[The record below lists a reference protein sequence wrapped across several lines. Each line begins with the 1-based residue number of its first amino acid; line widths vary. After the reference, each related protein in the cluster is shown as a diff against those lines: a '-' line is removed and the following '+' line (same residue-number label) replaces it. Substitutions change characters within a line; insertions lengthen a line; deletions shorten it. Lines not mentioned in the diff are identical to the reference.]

1 MPAVRCALLAAAC
14 AAALSC
20 LVLAPAPAFA
30 APAAPAAHTAEDAS
44 VRALAERLLAENVP
58 ADAPGIAVLVARG
71 DRVLY
76 RGARGLADVEL
87 GVPLTPQQTFRI
99 GSVTKQFAAAALLK
113 LVEAGKVG
121 LDDPLSKYVPGY
133 PNGEAIKVRHLLDHT
148 SGVKSYTG
156 IDGYMRESIKRE
168 LSTQELI
175 AVFKDLP
182 ADFAPGQDFR
192 YNNSGYVLLGAVIE
206 AASGQPW
213 HEYLRRSL
221 LQPLKLEHTRYGD
234 VHALIPGMVNGY
246 TRRDDAVAPM
256 DFLDMSQPHAAGA
269 LVSTLDDLLRWNRAL
284 HGGKAIGAADY
295 TAMTTAHGKAQQG
308 AYGYGYGIGRT
319 AVRGRDGYAHSGG
332 IFGFASY
339 LLYLPEREITVA
351 VLSNSDTGAPGSA
364 GLEPIVRKLAA
375 AALGDPYP
383 PALAVAEEP
392 RTLRQA
398 EGVYRQ
404 AVPARSWALRADGG
418 GLSIQRIGGGAAAT
432 LTAVGAGEFV
442 YPNGIARLKLV
453 RDAAGAVTAV
463 DYFEDG
469 TGTAQRSER
478 SQEALP
484 PR

>member
-1 MPAVRCALLAAAC
+1 MPAARRVLLAAAC
-14 AAALSC
+14 ALALSGSS
-20 LVLAPAPAFA
+20 LAPAFA
-30 APAAPAAHTAEDAS
+30 AAAAVAPATQAAEDAELR
-44 VRALAERLLAENVP
+44 VLAERLLAENVP

-71 DRVLY
+71 DRVLF
-76 RGARGLADVEL
+76 RSARGLADVEL
-87 GVPLTPQQTFRI
+87 GVPLTPEQTFRI
-99 GSVTKQFAAAALLK
+99 GSVTKQFSAAALLK

-121 LDDPLSKYVPGY
+121 LDDPLSKYVQGY
-133 PNGEAIKVRHLLDHT
+133 PNGDAIKVRHLLDHT

-156 IDGYMRESIKRE
+156 IDGYMREPIKRE

-213 HEYLRRSL
+213 HEYLRQSL
-221 LQPLKLEHTRYGD
+221 LQPLQLEHTRYGD
-234 VHALIPGMVNGY
+234 VHALIPGMVEGY
-246 TRRDDAVAPM
+246 TRRDGAVAPM

-284 HGGKAIGAADY
+284 HGGRVLSAADY
-295 TAMTTAHGKAQQG
+295 REMITAHGKARQG
-308 AYGYGYGIGRT
+308 AYGYGYGIGRM
-319 AVRGRDGYAHSGG
+319 AVRGRSGYAHSGG

-339 LLYLPEREITVA
+339 LLYLPEREISVA
-351 VLSNSDTGAPGSA
+351 VLSNSDSGAPGSA
-364 GLEPIVRKLAA
+364 GLEPIARKLAA
-375 AALGDPYP
+375 AALGDAYP
-383 PALAVAEEP
+383 PVAPVAVDAQ
-392 RTLRQA
+392 TLRQA

-404 AVPARSWALRADGG
+404 AEPARSWALRVDGG
-418 GLSIQRIGGGAAAT
+418 GLSMQRVGGGAPAK

-453 RDAAGAVTAV
+453 RDGAGAVTAV

-469 TGTAQRSER
+469 AGEAQRSQR
-478 SQEALP
+478 TQDPLP

>member
-14 AAALSC
+14 AAVLSG

-30 APAAPAAHTAEDAS
+30 ATAAPAAQTAEDAG
-44 VRALAERLLAENVP
+44 VRALAERLLAENAA

-87 GVPLTPQQTFRI
+87 GVALTPEQTFRI

-121 LDDPLSKYVPGY
+121 LDDPLSKYVKGY

-213 HEYLRRSL
+213 HEYLRQSL
-221 LQPLKLEHTRYGD
+221 LQPLKLGHTRYGD

-246 TRRDDAVAPM
+246 TRRDNAVAPM

-284 HGGKAIGAADY
+284 HGGQVLKAQDY
-295 TAMTTAHGKAQQG
+295 REMTTAHGKARQG
-308 AYGYGYGIGRT
+308 AYGYGYGIARLS
-319 AVRGRDGYAHSGG
+319 VRGRDGYAHGGG
-332 IFGFASY
+332 IFGFSSY
-339 LLYLPEREITVA
+339 LLYLPERAISVA
-351 VLSNSDTGAPGSA
+351 VLSNSDSGAPGGI
-364 GLEPIVRKLAA
+364 GLEALARKLAA
-375 AALGDPYP
+375 AAFEDPYP
-383 PALAVAEEP
+383 QAQAVAVDAAA
-392 RTLRQA
+392 LRRA

-404 AVPARSWALRADGG
+404 ALPARSWALRADAGS
-418 GLSIQRIGGGAAAT
+418 LSMQRVGGGAPVRLTPVAAD
-432 LTAVGAGEFV
+432 EFV

-469 TGTAQRSER
+469 AGEAQRSER